1 MRGNPKVFLCLP
13 RGKTNNISFAVLYCE
28 QVQLIHWNKKLYKN
42 IGEAMG
48 GENGL
53 CIIGLLY
60 QVRLRFVETSV
71 RFKVRSKSA

>member
-13 RGKTNNISFAVLYCE
+13 RGKTNNISFLALYCE

-48 GENGL
+48 GEKGL

-60 QVRLRFVETSV
+60 QVRLRFVATSV

>member
-1 MRGNPKVFLCLP
+1 MRGNPVFLCLP
-13 RGKTNNISFAVLYCE
+13 PGKTNNISFVALYCE

-48 GENGL
+48 GEKGL

-71 RFKVRSKSA
+71 RFKVLSKSA